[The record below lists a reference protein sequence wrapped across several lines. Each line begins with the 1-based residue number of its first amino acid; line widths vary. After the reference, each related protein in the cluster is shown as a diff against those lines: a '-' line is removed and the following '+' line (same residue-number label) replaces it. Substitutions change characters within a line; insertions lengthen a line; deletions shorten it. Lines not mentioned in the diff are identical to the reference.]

1 MNLLIEIYESM
12 TRSDLIALLS
22 ACVAAL
28 AAIYARWSA
37 NQARVANQITIKS
50 ELKPR
55 RIDVF
60 KSIKDFL
67 HFCSTYKTMQHL
79 NMVQG
84 TNDLT
89 NKIDTFIWEVEQHGP
104 LDMPEI
110 EDLIEVSSKKA
121 WQLQRL
127 LDRLSGPNAQPL
139 DSKYET
145 AEDNLYAVI
154 DWFGEKE
161 KELKDLFEPYPRITQ
176 QKN

>member
-1 MNLLIEIYESM
+1 
-12 TRSDLIALLS
+12 
-22 ACVAAL
+22 
-28 AAIYARWSA
+28 
-37 NQARVANQITIKS
+37 
-50 ELKPR
+50 
-55 RIDVF
+55 
-60 KSIKDFL
+60 
-67 HFCSTYKTMQHL
+67 
-79 NMVQG
+79 MVQG

-110 EDLIEVSSKKA
+110 EDLIEASRKKA

-139 DSKYET
+139 DSKFET

-161 KELKDLFEPYPRITQ
+161 KDLKDSFEPYLRITQ
-176 QKN
+176 QHTGSTRTASRPVNLGVGN

>member
-1 MNLLIEIYESM
+1 MNLFNEISESM

-22 ACVAAL
+22 VCFATLAAL
-28 AAIYARWSA
+28 YARWSA
-37 NQARVANQITIKS
+37 NQARISNQITIKS

-55 RIDVF
+55 RIAVF
-60 KSIKDFL
+60 ASIKDFL
-67 HFCSTYKTMQHL
+67 HFCSTYKTMQYL
-79 NMVQG
+79 NMIQG

-110 EDLIEVSSKKA
+110 ETLIETARNKA

-127 LDRLSGPNAQPL
+127 FDRLSGPNAKPL

-145 AEDNLYAVI
+145 AEDNLHAVI
-154 DWFGEKE
+154 DWFSEKE
-161 KELKDLFEPYPRITQ
+161 KGLKDLFEPYLRIIQ
-176 QKN
+176 P